1 MWKWKHKMC
10 YNVLSWAAP
19 VAHRAYGMGGDAIA
33 PLLRGAVRTLRQAGN
48 RRAAQAVVR
57 QLHQALKQKEGCYGK
72 LE

>member
-1 MWKWKHKMC
+1 
-10 YNVLSWAAP
+10 
-19 VAHRAYGMGGDAIA
+19 MGGDTIA

>member
-1 MWKWKHKMC
+1 MC

-19 VAHRAYGMGGDAIA
+19 VAHRAYGMGGDTIT
-33 PLLRGAVRTLRQAGN
+33 PLLCGAVRALRQAGD

-57 QLHQALKQKEGCYGK
+57 RLHQALKQKESCYGK